1 MYIMDCVRGGQ
12 LLDRAAYMLP
22 AGFSALLQKEVME
35 IRHNVEMYLL
45 TIHTIKVEQG
55 RDHSL
60 ELQEVGC
67 LLPGRVSS
75 PRGRHKDSAP
85 AAGTRKVLAGLHVL
99 VISTEK
105 LFTEDWESVLDSL
118 GESR

>member
-1 MYIMDCVRGGQ
+1 M
-12 LLDRAAYMLP
+12 
-22 AGFSALLQKEVME
+22 
-35 IRHNVEMYLL
+35 
-45 TIHTIKVEQG
+45 EQG

-67 LLPGRVSS
+67 LLPGRL
-75 PRGRHKDSAP
+75 RGRHKDSAP
-85 AAGTRKVLAGLHVL
+85 AGGTRKVLAGLHVL
-99 VISTEK
+99 VLSTEK

>member
-1 MYIMDCVRGGQ
+1 MSGVVSTHCVQ
-12 LLDRAAYMLP
+12 
-22 AGFSALLQKEVME
+22 
-35 IRHNVEMYLL
+35 
-45 TIHTIKVEQG
+45 VEQG

-67 LLPGRVSS
+67 LLPGRLSS
-75 PRGRHKDSAP
+75 TRGRHKDSAP

-99 VISTEK
+99 VLSTEK

-118 GESR
+118 GESADN

>member
-1 MYIMDCVRGGQ
+1 MTLSG
-12 LLDRAAYMLP
+12 
-22 AGFSALLQKEVME
+22 GFSTHCVQ
-35 IRHNVEMYLL
+35 
-45 TIHTIKVEQG
+45 VEQG

-75 PRGRHKDSAP
+75 TRGRHKDSAP

-99 VISTEK
+99 VLSTEK

-118 GESR
+118 GESRWADN

>member
-1 MYIMDCVRGGQ
+1 M
-12 LLDRAAYMLP
+12 
-22 AGFSALLQKEVME
+22 
-35 IRHNVEMYLL
+35 
-45 TIHTIKVEQG
+45 EQG

-67 LLPGRVSS
+67 LLPGRLSS
-75 PRGRHKDSAP
+75 TRGRHKDSAP

-99 VISTEK
+99 VLSTEK

-118 GESR
+118 GESADRYSCKRTFSEVFTIELRRRLQLEPSPRVSHLRFY